1 MRWYYADRSRLSS
14 IESMVL
20 EDQVVDWV
28 LEQAEVTDEPTTF
41 EALMKEARG

>member
-1 MRWYYADRSRLSS
+1 VNWYYADPERLAS

-28 LEQAEVTDEPTTF
+28 TENADVAEEQTTF
-41 EALMKEARG
+41 DAMMKNMR